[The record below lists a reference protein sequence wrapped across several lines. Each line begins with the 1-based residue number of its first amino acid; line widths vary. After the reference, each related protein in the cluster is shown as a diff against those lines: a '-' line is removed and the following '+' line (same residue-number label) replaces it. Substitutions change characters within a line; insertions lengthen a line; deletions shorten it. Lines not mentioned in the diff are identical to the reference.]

1 MPAKKEQNPT
11 IESIIDTLISLGKSP
26 KRVYR
31 VVCGAA
37 IDALD
42 KLDKVER
49 RRQVKADRFTRK
61 GDRRPIEAV
70 EKGKK
75 TVLKSQ
81 RRRARQRG
89 DARRAVQSAKLGAR
103 RFRRELSATAVLL
116 SALEPGRWY
125 LRGQI
130 RAACRPELPEG
141 TISALLGKELLDC
154 PALLER
160 AQNPSWDRI
169 RGSLRPK
176 GADTNPERRS
186 QWRYRLTDVG
196 ETTRAQILADPT
208 KWTARARWKMGLEN
222 ARAVPQ
228 PHSRLGR
235 SFYGLAGSGR
245 S

>member
-1 MPAKKEQNPT
+1 MPAKKEQSPT

-49 RRQVKADRFTRK
+49 RRQAKADRFTRK

-89 DARRAVQSAKLGAR
+89 DTRRAVQSAKLGAR

-141 TISALLGKELLDC
+141 AISALLGNTLLGC
-154 PALLER
+154 PALLEK
-160 AQNPSWDRI
+160 AQNPNWDGI

-176 GADTNPERRS
+176 GADTRPERRS
-186 QWRYRLTDVG
+186 QWRYRLTQVG
-196 ETTRAQILADPT
+196 EATRAEILADT
-208 KWTARARWKMGLEN
+208 TRWTARARWKMGLEN

>member
-1 MPAKKEQNPT
+1 MPAKGKEPT
-11 IESIIDTLISLGKSP
+11 PTSIIETLLSLAERD
-26 KRVYR
+26 KRLSR
-31 VVCGAA
+31 TLCLAA
-37 IDALD
+37 RDALD
-42 KLDKVER
+42 NLDKVER
-49 RRQVKADRFTRK
+49 RRQARADRWTKK
-61 GDRRPIEAV
+61 GDRRPIAAV

-89 DARRAVQSAKLGAR
+89 DARHLVQSAELGAR

-141 TISALLGKELLDC
+141 AISALLGNTLLGC
-154 PALLER
+154 PALLEK
-160 AQNPSWDRI
+160 AQNPNWDGI

-176 GADTNPERRS
+176 GADTRPERRS
-186 QWRYRLTDVG
+186 QWRYRLTQVG
-196 ETTRAQILADPT
+196 EATRAEILADT
-208 KWTARARWKMGLEN
+208 TRWTARARWKMGLEN

>member
-1 MPAKKEQNPT
+1 MSTKPEEQTGTN
-11 IESIIDTLISLGKSP
+11 IFDTLISLAKSD
-26 KRVYR
+26 KRFSRTLCV
-31 VVCGAA
+31 AA

-42 KLDKVER
+42 NLDKVER
-49 RRQVKADRFTRK
+49 RRQARADRWTKK
-61 GDRRPIEAV
+61 GDRRPIAAV

-89 DARRAVQSAKLGAR
+89 DARHLVQSAELGAR

-130 RAACRPELPEG
+130 RAARPELPEG
-141 TISALLGKELLDC
+141 AISALLGNTLLGC
-154 PALLER
+154 PALLEK
-160 AQNPSWDRI
+160 AQNPNWD
-169 RGSLRPK
+169 RPK
-176 GADTNPERRS
+176 GADTSAELRS

>member
-1 MPAKKEQNPT
+1 MPAMTKEPT
-11 IESIIDTLISLGKSP
+11 STSESILDVLLSLAKRDKRLSRTLCL
-26 KRVYR
+26 
-31 VVCGAA
+31 AA
-37 IDALD
+37 VDALD
-42 KLDKVER
+42 KIDAIER
-49 RRQVKADRFTRK
+49 RRRAKADRFTRK

-75 TVLKSQ
+75 TILKRR

-89 DARRAVQSAKLGAR
+89 YAQRAVQSAELGAR
-103 RFRRELSATAVLL
+103 RFHRELSATAVLL
-116 SALEPGRWY
+116 LALEPGRFY

-130 RAACRPELPEG
+130 RAAIPELPEG
-141 TISALLGKELLDC
+141 AISALLGNTLLGC
-154 PALLER
+154 PALLEK
-160 AQNPSWDRI
+160 AQNLNWDGI

-176 GADTNPERRS
+176 GADTSAERRS
-186 QWRYRLTDVG
+186 QWRYRLTEVG
-196 ETTRAQILADPT
+196 EATRAEVLADPT
-208 KWTARARWKMGLEN
+208 KWTAIERWKMGLEN